1 MKYLK
6 KSYLLEND
14 ILLALINIENEY
26 WVLLVLYPIL
36 GKAVYFYSLLSFS
49 DISEKIQP
57 LFPCINCYCKLHNI
71 EKNWKILVHNLT
83 HHLTFIMHPDDI
95 NENLSFQNL
104 PDNSIETE
112 NIDYISKH
120 QQTSITSITSLRFP
134 SRH

>member
-1 MKYLK
+1 MTLLIHLYVHYYQHNILQQTQYHLFYRKSRIIEVPLMKYLK

-83 HHLTFIMHPDDI
+83 P
-95 NENLSFQNL
+95 Q
-104 PDNSIETE
+104 
-112 NIDYISKH
+112 
-120 QQTSITSITSLRFP
+120 
-134 SRH
+134 